1 MRALGSALVLASVGV
16 LLAACSSA
24 GSVSKADVE
33 QEAAAQLAAAVG
45 VAPDSLTCPGDLA
58 AEVGTEMRC
67 ELTAGDATYGLTITV
82 TAVDGESAEFDVV
95 VDDAPVGG

>member
-1 MRALGSALVLASVGV
+1 MARRASSGSSRDEPRTRAEGSPLVRLHR
-16 LLAACSSA
+16 
-24 GSVSKADVE
+24 

-45 VAPDSLTCPGDLA
+45 TAPDSLTCPGDLT

-82 TAVDGESAEFDVV
+82 TAVDDESAEFDVV